1 MTLTAA
7 SITRFHRAVTEVGG
21 TIPDTLQGITDNLE
35 AVNTWQPAPAGAALT
50 AALTTG
56 KFNPATAA
64 KHLDGA
70 LTEVHDPAT
79 IQKVRGTAT
88 VTLLAQYGQ
97 EISGEAGDELIESL
111 RPSFDTALEGL
122 RTAAGMFN
130 LSATPDQILELGHD
144 AVDAYNAIP
153 NHRRVL
159 DAVWYDVLD
168 WLVND
173 AQGPHVLGQDR
184 LDRAADCRRLV
195 MVMPAPRGSLTDLAS
210 AVEPVTT
217 NRLRAGHWSRLMS
230 MTPIHLNTPTE
241 AKRVLD
247 AYLTEQQE
255 SMAAQ
260 LASSHPR

>member
-1 MTLTAA
+1 MTLTIQ
-7 SITRFHRAVTEVGG
+7 SIRRFHAAVAAVGG
-21 TIPDTLQGITDNLE
+21 TIPTDLQAISDNLA

-70 LTEVHDPAT
+70 LAEVHDPAT

-97 EISGEAGDELIESL
+97 EISGEGGDELIESL
-111 RPSFDTALEGL
+111 RPAFDAALEGL
-122 RTAAGMFN
+122 RTAANLFN
-130 LSATPDQILELGHD
+130 LNAAPNQILELGHD

-159 DAVWYDVLD
+159 DSVWYDVLD
-168 WLVND
+168 WMVND
-173 AQGPHVLGQDR
+173 AQGPLVLGQDR

-217 NRLRAGHWSRLMS
+217 NRLRAGHWSRLMG
-230 MTPIHLNTPTE
+230 MTPIRLNSPSE
-241 AKRVLD
+241 ARKVLD

-260 LASSHPR
+260 LAASHPS